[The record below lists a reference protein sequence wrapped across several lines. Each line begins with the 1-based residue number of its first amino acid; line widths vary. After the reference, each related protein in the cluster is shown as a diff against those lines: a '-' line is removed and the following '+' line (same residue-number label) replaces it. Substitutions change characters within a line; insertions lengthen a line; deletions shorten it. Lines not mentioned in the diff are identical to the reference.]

1 MPPFVRYLFA
11 LGLLV
16 CAGQAVAQ
24 RGSTP
29 ETAPASGEAPA
40 DTTRRVAEQVRE
52 DTPARTGDEVY
63 QRQLL
68 RIKSQVDELKEE
80 IFRSRTRLT
89 LLKETVLA
97 SGLAG
102 SEVHIIHRN
111 EMSSNFRLE
120 RMIYILDGTILTKQ
134 IDQDGSLDRQEQL
147 DILDGTIIPGNHTL
161 QVEMI
166 YRGNGFGIFSYLQ
179 SYRFGLGDVHS
190 FRAEEGKR
198 VVIRVIG
205 YERGGA
211 TLDLRERPTIRFEKE
226 VLSLEEAEQQRTAAE
241 Q

>member
-16 CAGQAVAQ
+16 SAGQAAAQ
-24 RGSTP
+24 RGSAP

-52 DTPARTGDEVY
+52 DAPARTGDEVY

-147 DILDGTIIPGNHTL
+147 DILDGTILPGNHTL

-166 YRGNGFGIFSYLQ
+166 YRDERYWNGNSAQ
-179 SYRFGLGDVHS
+179 A
-190 FRAEEGKR
+190 RAR
-198 VVIRVIG
+198 
-205 YERGGA
+205 
-211 TLDLRERPTIRFEKE
+211 
-226 VLSLEEAEQQRTAAE
+226 
-241 Q
+241 